1 MRIKRIAAAALA
13 LGLLAGCSAGR
24 GIYANYR
31 PIEDLLLVETLGVD
45 FVEAGALGLAAA
57 VEKGTEGARAVEA
70 RATGLVQGLAALQDR
85 AGGGRVF
92 FSHCQS
98 FVLGEDYAR
107 RRLEGL
113 FDYVERDIHTR
124 MGTHLYVVRGSAAAP
139 LVAGA
144 ADVTALLA
152 AVRSETGE
160 RGDSHVF
167 DVRQTAVALSE
178 QGAALICALRL
189 VQGEEGG
196 LSAVPAG
203 YGILVGGRLVAYLD
217 GGEARAASLLLG
229 VLGSAALEAALP
241 GGGTATLTVRCG
253 RPDVDCRRG
262 PEGALALEIHA
273 APVIELAAAEGGA
286 DLTDPAAVAALTSAV
301 NERLRADLEAVLMRA
316 KAMDADFL
324 GLGRALRRAGV
335 DPAALPPDWLGALDI
350 TVTVEAA
357 LTRSDGMGAP
367 LGMAGGGA

>member
-1 MRIKRIAAAALA
+1 MRIKRLWAALAA
-13 LGLLAGCSAGR
+13 LGLLTGCSAGR

-45 FVEAGALGLAAA
+45 LVEDGALGLAAA

-70 RATGLVQGLAALQDR
+70 RAPGLVQGLAALQDL

-107 RRLEGL
+107 AGVGGL
-113 FDYVERDIHTR
+113 LDYVERDIHTR

-178 QGAALICALRL
+178 SDAALICALRL
-189 VQGEEGG
+189 VQGEDAG
-196 LSAVPAG
+196 LAAVPAG
-203 YGILVGGRLVAYLD
+203 FGILVGGRLVGYLD
-217 GGEARAASLLLG
+217 AGEARAASLLQG
-229 VLGSAALEAALP
+229 VLGSAALDAELP
-241 GGGTATLTVRCG
+241 SGGAATLVVRCG
-253 RPDVDCRRG
+253 RPDVACRRG
-262 PEGALALEIHA
+262 PDGAPAVVIRA
-273 APVIELAAAEGGA
+273 APVIELAAVEGGA
-286 DLTDPAAVAALTSAV
+286 DLTDPAAVAALTAAV
-301 NERLRADLEAVLMRA
+301 NERLRGDLEAVLARS
-316 KAMDADFL
+316 KAMGADFL

-335 DPAALPPDWLGALDI
+335 DPAALPPEWLKAVQVEI
-350 TVTVEAA
+350 AVEAT

-367 LGMAGGGA
+367 LGRAGGGG